1 MNSSLS
7 TDYASLKRNFLFF
20 IIIISTMFVSLSEK
34 SEACIYNT
42 SQEQTSFSKT
52 APQNSFFSDYHI
64 DLSEAL
70 AVYHFLDTD
79 KNPLASKKSFSY
91 IRLPD
96 NTRPK
101 ITNLSVCNTLHL
113 NQFRSTVLLI

>member
-1 MNSSLS
+1 M
-7 TDYASLKRNFLFF
+7 F
-20 IIIISTMFVSLSEK
+20 ISLSEK

-42 SQEQTSFSKT
+42 SQEQASSSKT
-52 APQNSFFSDYHI
+52 TPQNSIFSDYHI